1 MTDQSAR
8 NSVAGTWR
16 MTDAYA
22 EVDGDRVPLYG
33 GRADGLLVF
42 TEDLRFVEVLRDT
55 GIAPFAA
62 AERENGTA
70 EENAAA
76 VAGAL
81 GQYGTYALDE
91 EGAFAGNTIVGS
103 TFPNWNDLAR
113 TTDQLRMVV
122 DGDTLSEQLT
132 DPGAPP
138 VTIVYARVG

>member
-81 GQYGTYALDE
+81 GHYGTCTLD
-91 EGAFAGNTIVGS
+91 EGAFAGTTIVGS

-113 TTDQLRMVV
+113 TTAELQMMVG
-122 DGDTLSEQLT
+122 GDTPCERLT
-132 DPGAPP
+132 DPGALAI
-138 VTIVYARVG
+138 TIVHSRVG